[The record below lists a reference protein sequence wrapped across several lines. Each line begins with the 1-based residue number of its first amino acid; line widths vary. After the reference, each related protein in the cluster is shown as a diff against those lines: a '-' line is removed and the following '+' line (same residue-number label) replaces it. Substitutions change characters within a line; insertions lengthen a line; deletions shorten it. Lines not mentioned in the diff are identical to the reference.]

1 MSRDAAGTRK
11 PTAPYSPGF
20 SDSEDA
26 EEPAVTVDEE
36 EVTLE
41 TLPGAM
47 AQAAAGPRPQT

>member
-1 MSRDAAGTRK
+1 MPRDAAGTRK